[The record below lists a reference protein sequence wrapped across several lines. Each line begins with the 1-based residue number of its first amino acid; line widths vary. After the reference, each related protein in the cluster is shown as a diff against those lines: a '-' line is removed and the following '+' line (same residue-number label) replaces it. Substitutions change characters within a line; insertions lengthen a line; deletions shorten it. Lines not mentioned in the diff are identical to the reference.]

1 MREGLVSESDLNS
14 HACDL
19 RHLPIYSALEQE
31 IAGQRHVVCGVWCVS
46 EGRLEHGNWCDLP
59 GSGKSCN
66 KSNTSGADAPGYSA
80 TCSLLFRHLA
90 CASLRRR
97 VPGRLTRE

>member
-46 EGRLEHGNWCDLP
+46 EGGLEHANPGNFP
-59 GSGKSCN
+59 GSGKSCRQDTRPLTPVN
-66 KSNTSGADAPGYSA
+66 HLPSMASAGLSALSACLRGTGPECPAP
-80 TCSLLFRHLA
+80 
-90 CASLRRR
+90 
-97 VPGRLTRE
+97 

>member
-31 IAGQRHVVCGVWCVS
+31 IAGQRHVVCGVCPRGDLNTETGAISPDRGNHAIRVTRA
-46 EGRLEHGNWCDLP
+46 GRTHP
-59 GSGKSCN
+59 VI
-66 KSNTSGADAPGYSA
+66 PRRVRFYSA
-80 TCSLLFRHLA
+80 TWH
-90 CASLRRR
+90 
-97 VPGRLTRE
+97 VPRCGGECRAA